1 MTLTAP
7 LTTEDKLEIA
17 ELAARYNHAVDHRDA
32 EAWADLFTPD
42 GRVEVNGGLL
52 AESREG
58 LRAYVENARQLPAKR
73 RHWICNVVVDEGP
86 APGTARLR
94 LYVNCYDITD
104 GAVTA
109 PYMLGE
115 YDDEVVR
122 HEGRW
127 KFRVRRQT
135 TVAGRSATVGMTR
148 PLPAADAN

>member
-1 MTLTAP
+1 MTLTA
-7 LTTEDKLEIA
+7 EDKIAIA
-17 ELAARYNHAVDHRDA
+17 ELAARYNHAVDHREAD
-32 EAWADLFTPD
+32 AWADLFTPD

-58 LRAYVENARQLPAKR
+58 LRAYVENARKLPAKR
-73 RHWICNVVVDEGP
+73 RHWTCNIMIDEGE
-86 APGTARLR
+86 APDTARMR
-94 LYVNCYDITD
+94 LYVTCYDMTD
-104 GAVTA
+104 GTVTA

-135 TVAGRSATVGMTR
+135 TVAGRSATVGMTQ
-148 PLPAADAN
+148 PLAAAPSN

>member
-1 MTLTAP
+1 MALTAP
-7 LTTEDKLEIA
+7 LTADDKIEIA

-52 AESREG
+52 AESQEG
-58 LRAYVENARQLPAKR
+58 LRAYVENARKLPAKR
-73 RHWICNVVVDEGP
+73 RHWINNVVIDPGP
-86 APGTARLR
+86 APDTARLR
-94 LYVNCYDITD
+94 LYVTCYDMTD
-104 GAVTA
+104 GKVTA

-148 PLPAADAN
+148 PLSSAGGN